1 MEDHDLTSD
10 QMADRMG
17 VEAHFVDRLIS
28 GGSASVDRE
37 TAQQLENATGVEA
50 GFWNRVE
57 ARYKKDVI
65 RLSH

>member
-1 MEDHDLTSD
+1 MEDNDLTSD

-17 VEAHFVDRLIS
+17 VEGHFVDRLIS

-50 GFWNRVE
+50 GFLE
-57 ARYKKDVI
+57 
-65 RLSH
+65 